1 MHYTLT
7 CLALFLFIILG
18 CQTPALRDESFK
30 NVAMIAISDLD
41 SIVAAVRMNCLD
53 GRSHATSGFYH
64 HVTCQTGLLTL

>member
-30 NVAMIAISDLD
+30 NVAMIGISDLD
-41 SIVAAVRMNCLD
+41 SIVAAGMNCLD
-53 GRSHATSGFYH
+53 GRSHATSVFYH